1 MGRRGS
7 LPTAGTIFENGCA
20 RFMTPLV
27 LWQAKKKLVS
37 DQDHLRSLVK
47 SAATHYPSFQRI

>member
-1 MGRRGS
+1 
-7 LPTAGTIFENGCA
+7 
-20 RFMTPLV
+20 MTPLV